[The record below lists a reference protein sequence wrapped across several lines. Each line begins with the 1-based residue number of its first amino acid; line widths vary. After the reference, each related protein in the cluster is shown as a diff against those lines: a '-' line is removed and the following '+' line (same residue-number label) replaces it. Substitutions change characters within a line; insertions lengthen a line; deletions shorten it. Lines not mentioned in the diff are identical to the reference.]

1 MNETLLTIVFI
12 VVYIVL
18 LSLCIMKLINS
29 NNNKKGIKMI
39 LIISTIV
46 FIIGIILYANEVT
59 PHEWVKDLN
68 KPSDYWENDLQ
79 MKEYIEA
86 NKVLI
91 NLKYYGGILL
101 IIISYIG
108 NIMAIVKNN
117 KKATKDNTK
126 IID

>member
-29 NNNKKGIKMI
+29 NNKKGIKMI
-39 LIISTIV
+39 LAISTIV
-46 FIIGIILYANEVT
+46 FIIGIILYANNVT

-68 KPSDYWENDLQ
+68 TSGLDDDLR

-86 NKVLI
+86 NKGLI
-91 NLKYYGGILL
+91 NLKYYGGIIL

-108 NIMAIVKNN
+108 NIMAIVKSNE
-117 KKATKDNTK
+117 KTTKDNTK
-126 IID
+126 TID

>member
-29 NNNKKGIKMI
+29 NNKKGIKMI
-39 LIISTIV
+39 LAISTIV
-46 FIIGIILYANEVT
+46 FIIGIILYGNNVT

-68 KPSDYWENDLQ
+68 TSGLDDDLR

-86 NKVLI
+86 NKGLI
-91 NLKYYGGILL
+91 NLKYYGGIIL

-108 NIMAIVKNN
+108 NIMAIAKSNE
-117 KKATKDNTK
+117 KDTKDNTK

>member
-29 NNNKKGIKMI
+29 NNKKGIKMI
-39 LIISTIV
+39 LAISTIV
-46 FIIGIILYANEVT
+46 FIIGIILYANNVT

-68 KPSDYWENDLQ
+68 TSGLEDDLR

-86 NKVLI
+86 NKGLI
-91 NLKYYGGILL
+91 NLKYYGGIIL

-108 NIMAIVKNN
+108 NTMAIVKGNP
-117 KKATKDNTK
+117 KVTKDNTK

>member
-29 NNNKKGIKMI
+29 NNKKGIKMI
-39 LIISTIV
+39 LAISTII
-46 FIIGIILYANEVT
+46 FIIGIILYANNVT

-68 KPSDYWENDLQ
+68 TSGLDDDLR

-86 NKVLI
+86 NKGLI
-91 NLKYYGGILL
+91 NLKYYGGIIL

-108 NIMAIVKNN
+108 NIMAIAKSNE
-117 KKATKDNTK
+117 KATKDNTK

>member
-1 MNETLLTIVFI
+1 MNETLLTIVLI

-29 NNNKKGIKMI
+29 NNKKGIKMI
-39 LIISTIV
+39 LAISTIV
-46 FIIGIILYANEVT
+46 FIIGIILYANNVT

-68 KPSDYWENDLQ
+68 TSGLDDDLR

-86 NKVLI
+86 NKGLI
-91 NLKYYGGILL
+91 NLKYYGGIIL

-108 NIMAIVKNN
+108 NIMAIVKSNE
-117 KKATKDNTK
+117 KTTKDNTK
-126 IID
+126 TID

>member
-29 NNNKKGIKMI
+29 NNKKGIKMI
-39 LIISTIV
+39 LAISTIV
-46 FIIGIILYANEVT
+46 FIIGIILYANNVT

-68 KPSDYWENDLQ
+68 TSGLDDDLR

-86 NKVLI
+86 NKGLI
-91 NLKYYGGILL
+91 NLKYYGGIIL

-108 NIMAIVKNN
+108 NIMAIAKSNE
-117 KKATKDNTK
+117 KATKDNTK

>member
-1 MNETLLTIVFI
+1 MIETLLTIAFI

-29 NNNKKGIKMI
+29 NNKKGIKMI
-39 LIISTIV
+39 LAISTIV
-46 FIIGIILYANEVT
+46 FIIGIILYANNIT

-68 KPSDYWENDLQ
+68 TSVLDHDLQ
-79 MKEYIEA
+79 LKEYIEA
-86 NKVLI
+86 NKGLI
-91 NLKYYGGILL
+91 NLKYYGGIIL

-108 NIMAIVKNN
+108 NIMAIVKSNE
-117 KKATKDNTK
+117 KATKDNTK

>member
-39 LIISTIV
+39 LVISTIV
-46 FIIGIILYANEVT
+46 FIIGIILYANNVT
-59 PHEWVKDLN
+59 PHEWVKDFNTSGLE
-68 KPSDYWENDLQ
+68 DDLR

-86 NKVLI
+86 NKGLI
-91 NLKYYGGILL
+91 NLKYYGGIIL

-108 NIMAIVKNN
+108 NIMAIVKGNT
-117 KKATKDNTK
+117 KVTKDNTK

>member
-1 MNETLLTIVFI
+1 MNETLLIIVFI

-29 NNNKKGIKMI
+29 DNKKGIKMI
-39 LIISTIV
+39 LAISTIV
-46 FIIGIILYANEVT
+46 FIIGIILYANNVT

-68 KPSDYWENDLQ
+68 TSGLEDDLR

-86 NKVLI
+86 NKGLI
-91 NLKYYGGILL
+91 NLKYYGGIIL

-108 NIMAIVKNN
+108 NIMAIAKSNE
-117 KKATKDNTK
+117 KATKDNTK

>member
-1 MNETLLTIVFI
+1 MNETLLTLVFI

-29 NNNKKGIKMI
+29 DNKKGIKMI
-39 LIISTIV
+39 LAISTIV
-46 FIIGIILYANEVT
+46 FIIGIILYGNNVT

-68 KPSDYWENDLQ
+68 TSELDDDLR

-86 NKVLI
+86 NKGLI
-91 NLKYYGGILL
+91 NLKYYGGIIL

-108 NIMAIVKNN
+108 NIMAIVKGNP
-117 KKATKDNTK
+117 KVTKDNTK

>member
-12 VVYIVL
+12 IVYIVL

-29 NNNKKGIKMI
+29 NNNNKKGIKKK
-39 LIISTIV
+39 LVISTIV
-46 FIIGIILYANEVT
+46 FIIGIILYANNVT
-59 PHEWVKDLN
+59 PHEWVKELNTSGLEDDLR
-68 KPSDYWENDLQ
+68 

-86 NKVLI
+86 NKGLI
-91 NLKYYGGILL
+91 NLKYYGGIIL

-108 NIMAIVKNN
+108 NIMAIVKGNT
-117 KKATKDNTK
+117 KVTKDNTK

>member
-12 VVYIVL
+12 VIYIAL
-18 LSLCIMKLINS
+18 LGFCIIKLMDS
-29 NNNKKGIKMI
+29 NKNNKKRIKMI
-39 LIISTIV
+39 LTISTIV
-46 FIIGIILYANEVT
+46 FIIGIILYGNNVT

-68 KPSDYWENDLQ
+68 TSGLDDDLR

-86 NKVLI
+86 NKGLI
-91 NLKYYGGILL
+91 NLKYYGGIIL

-108 NIMAIVKNN
+108 NIMAIAKSNE
-117 KKATKDNTK
+117 KDTKDNTK

>member
-29 NNNKKGIKMI
+29 NNKKGIKMI
-39 LIISTIV
+39 LAISTIV
-46 FIIGIILYANEVT
+46 FIIGIILYANNVT

-68 KPSDYWENDLQ
+68 TSGLDDDLQ

-86 NKVLI
+86 NKGLI
-91 NLKYYGGILL
+91 NLKYYGGIIL
-101 IIISYIG
+101 IIISYIC
-108 NIMAIVKNN
+108 NIMAIAKSNE
-117 KKATKDNTK
+117 KATKDNTK

>member
-29 NNNKKGIKMI
+29 NNKKGIKMI
-39 LIISTIV
+39 LAISTIV
-46 FIIGIILYANEVT
+46 FIIGIILYANNVT

-68 KPSDYWENDLQ
+68 TSGLEDDLR

-86 NKVLI
+86 NKGLI
-91 NLKYYGGILL
+91 NFKYYGGIIL

-108 NIMAIVKNN
+108 NIMAIAKSNE
-117 KKATKDNTK
+117 KATKDNTK

>member
-12 VVYIVL
+12 IVYIVL

-29 NNNKKGIKMI
+29 NNNKKGIKKI
-39 LIISTIV
+39 LVISTIV
-46 FIIGIILYANEVT
+46 FIIGIILYANNVT
-59 PHEWVKDLN
+59 PHEWVKELNTSGLEDDLR
-68 KPSDYWENDLQ
+68 

-86 NKVLI
+86 NKGLI
-91 NLKYYGGILL
+91 NLKYYGGIIL

-108 NIMAIVKNN
+108 NIMAIVKGNT
-117 KKATKDNTK
+117 KVTKDNTK

>member
-1 MNETLLTIVFI
+1 MNETLLTLVFI

-39 LIISTIV
+39 LAISTIV
-46 FIIGIILYANEVT
+46 FIIGIILYANNVT

-68 KPSDYWENDLQ
+68 KSGLEDDLR

-86 NKVLI
+86 NKGLI
-91 NLKYYGGILL
+91 NLKYYGGIIL

-108 NIMAIVKNN
+108 NIMAIVKSNE
-117 KKATKDNTK
+117 KATKDNTK

>member
-12 VVYIVL
+12 VIYIAL
-18 LSLCIMKLINS
+18 LGFCIMKLINS

-39 LIISTIV
+39 LAISTII
-46 FIIGIILYANEVT
+46 FIIGIILYGNNVT

-68 KPSDYWENDLQ
+68 TSGLEDDLR

-86 NKVLI
+86 NKGLI
-91 NLKYYGGILL
+91 NLKYYGGIIL

-108 NIMAIVKNN
+108 NIMAIVKSN

>member
-29 NNNKKGIKMI
+29 NNKKRIKMI
-39 LIISTIV
+39 LAISTIV
-46 FIIGIILYANEVT
+46 FIIGIILYGNNVT

-68 KPSDYWENDLQ
+68 TSGLDDDLR

-86 NKVLI
+86 NKGLI
-91 NLKYYGGILL
+91 NLKYYGGIIL

-108 NIMAIVKNN
+108 NIMAIAKSNE
-117 KKATKDNTK
+117 KATKDNTK

>member
-12 VVYIVL
+12 IVYIVL

-29 NNNKKGIKMI
+29 NNNNKKGIKMI
-39 LIISTIV
+39 LVISTIV
-46 FIIGIILYANEVT
+46 FIIGIILYANNVT
-59 PHEWVKDLN
+59 PHEWVKELNTSGLEDDLR
-68 KPSDYWENDLQ
+68 

-86 NKVLI
+86 NKGLI
-91 NLKYYGGILL
+91 NLKYYGGIIL

-108 NIMAIVKNN
+108 NIMAIGKGNTKV
-117 KKATKDNTK
+117 TKDNTK

>member
-18 LSLCIMKLINS
+18 LSICIMKLINS
-29 NNNKKGIKMI
+29 DNKKGIKMI
-39 LIISTIV
+39 LAISTIV
-46 FIIGIILYANEVT
+46 FIIGIILYANNVT

-68 KPSDYWENDLQ
+68 TSGLDDDLR

-86 NKVLI
+86 NKGLI
-91 NLKYYGGILL
+91 NLKYYGGIIL

-108 NIMAIVKNN
+108 NIMAIAKSNE
-117 KKATKDNTK
+117 KATKDNTK

>member
-12 VVYIVL
+12 VVYIAL

-29 NNNKKGIKMI
+29 NNKKGIKMI
-39 LIISTIV
+39 LAISTIV
-46 FIIGIILYANEVT
+46 FIIGIILYANNVT

-68 KPSDYWENDLQ
+68 TSGLDDDLR

-86 NKVLI
+86 NKGLI
-91 NLKYYGGILL
+91 NLKYYGGIIL

-108 NIMAIVKNN
+108 NIMAIAKSNE
-117 KKATKDNTK
+117 KATKDNTK

>member
-1 MNETLLTIVFI
+1 MIETLLTIAFI

-29 NNNKKGIKMI
+29 NNKKGIKMI
-39 LIISTIV
+39 LAISTIV
-46 FIIGIILYANEVT
+46 FIIGIILYANNIT

-68 KPSDYWENDLQ
+68 TSVLDHDLQ
-79 MKEYIEA
+79 LKEYIEE
-86 NKVLI
+86 NKGLI
-91 NLKYYGGILL
+91 NLKYYGGIIL

-108 NIMAIVKNN
+108 NIMAIVKSNE
-117 KKATKDNTK
+117 KATKDNTK

>member
-12 VVYIVL
+12 VVYIAL

-29 NNNKKGIKMI
+29 NNKKGIKMI
-39 LIISTIV
+39 LAISTIV
-46 FIIGIILYANEVT
+46 FIIGIILYANNVT

-68 KPSDYWENDLQ
+68 TSGLDDDLR

-86 NKVLI
+86 NKGLI
-91 NLKYYGGILL
+91 NLKYYGGIIL

-108 NIMAIVKNN
+108 NIMAIAKSQE
-117 KKATKDNTK
+117 KATKDNTK